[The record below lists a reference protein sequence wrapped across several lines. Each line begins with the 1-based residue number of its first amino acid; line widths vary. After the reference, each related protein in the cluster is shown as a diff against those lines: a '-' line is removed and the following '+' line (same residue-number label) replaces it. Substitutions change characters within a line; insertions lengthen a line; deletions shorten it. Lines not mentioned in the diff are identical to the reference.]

1 MLKLIKFFIKKI
13 LIKILSYFNH
23 SIIPSDELSALK
35 KNTIIEEINE
45 YEKNLITRAKKFTSI
60 GTIPTWMLINSIK
73 YINKNNIEG
82 DFVEAGVF
90 RGGNLIIFK
99 ELNDTL
105 KLNNKIYAYDTYEGM
120 PKPNE
125 KLDIKWNNVKAD
137 WTYNH
142 VKKNNWCKCSLDN
155 VKSNLL
161 TEINNLDNIIFI
173 KGLVEDTLKIEKNLP
188 KKISLLR
195 LDTDFY
201 ESTKIELEILFPRLS
216 QGGVLVI
223 DDYGNWKGAK
233 KAVDDYF
240 KNSPFLIYLDHG
252 VRMLI
257 KN

>member
-1 MLKLIKFFIKKI
+1 MIKFIGFFIKKI
-13 LIKILSYFNH
+13 LNNILSYFNH
-23 SIIPSDELSALK
+23 SIIHSDELGYLK
-35 KNTIIEEINE
+35 KNTIIEEKNE
-45 YEKNLITRAKKFTSI
+45 YEKNLITKAKKFTSV

-73 YINKNNIEG
+73 YIHKNKIEG

-90 RGGNLIIFK
+90 RGGNLIIYK
-99 ELNDTL
+99 EMNDIL

-120 PKPNE
+120 PQPNE
-125 KLDIKWNNVKAD
+125 KLDIKWNNTKAD
-137 WTYNH
+137 YVYNH
-142 VKKNNWCKCSLDN
+142 VKKDNWCKCSLDN

-161 TEINNLDNIIFI
+161 SEINNLDNIIFI

-216 QGGVLVI
+216 QGGILII

>member
-1 MLKLIKFFIKKI
+1 MKKYIIFFFKRIF
-13 LIKILSYFNH
+13 IKILSYFNH
-23 SIIPSDELSALK
+23 TIIHSDELGSFK

-45 YEKNLITRAKKFTSI
+45 YEKNLLNRTKKFTSV
-60 GTIPTWMLINSIK
+60 GTIPTWMIINSIK
-73 YINKNNIEG
+73 YIKNNNIEG

-90 RGGNLIIFK
+90 RGGNLIIYK

-105 KLNNKIYAYDTYEGM
+105 KLNKKIYAYDTYEGM
-120 PKPNE
+120 PKPND
-125 KLDIKWNNVKAD
+125 KLDIKWNNSKGD
-137 WTYNH
+137 WIYNH
-142 VKKNNWCKCSLDN
+142 VKKDNWCKCSLDN
-155 VKSNLL
+155 VKNKFLS
-161 TEINNLDNIIFI
+161 EINNLNNIIFV

-216 QGGVLVI
+216 RGGILII
-223 DDYGNWKGAK
+223 DDYGEWKGAK

-240 KNSPFLIYLDHG
+240 KNSPLLIYLDHG
-252 VRMLI
+252 VRILI